1 MSKTRADDILIAYN
15 KNGKEVAQGATGTD
29 EVTVGN
35 LTPATSYAEGD
46 FQVAF
51 SDKDG
56 VSQKVAV
63 PEFETKPQLIE
74 SFTLSQGDI
83 AGHIGDNLDIK
94 VATLS
99 PDDATDKIV
108 KVTSKNP
115 AIANIAWNDN
125 VKTFQAHLI
134 KAGTTEFDWVSE
146 DGNASVKQAVKVDP
160 VLMTSFTLNPE
171 AVSGIEGSKVNVS
184 VASINPGNA
193 TDNNT
198 KVTSKDPTIATIA
211 WNNDA
216 KAYQANL
223 IKVGT
228 TEFDWVSEDGNAS
241 VKQAVKVDPVLM
253 SNFTLNPA
261 AISGV
266 EGSNINIGV
275 ATFNPANT
283 TDKVVK
289 ATSKDPTIATVDWN
303 NDAKSYQAHL
313 IKAGTTEF
321 DWVSDDGNAHVIQPV
336 TVTAKPAPVQ
346 PAPAKPASA
355 APAGK

>member
-15 KNGKEVAQGATGTD
+15 KNDKEVAQGATGTG

-51 SDKDG
+51 ADKDG

-63 PEFETKPQLIE
+63 PEFVTKPQLVE
-74 SFTLSQGDI
+74 SFTLAQGDI

-99 PDDATDKIV
+99 PDDATDKII
-108 KVTSKNP
+108 KVTSKDP

-125 VKTFQAHLI
+125 VKTFQANLI
-134 KAGTTEFDWVSE
+134 KA
-146 DGNASVKQAVKVDP
+146 
-160 VLMTSFTLNPE
+160 
-171 AVSGIEGSKVNVS
+171 
-184 VASINPGNA
+184 
-193 TDNNT
+193 
-198 KVTSKDPTIATIA
+198 
-211 WNNDA
+211 
-216 KAYQANL
+216 
-223 IKVGT
+223 GT

-253 SNFTLNPA
+253 SNFTLNPE

-266 EGSNINIGV
+266 EGSNVNIGV
-275 ATFNPANT
+275 ATLNPGNT

-289 ATSKDPTIATVDWN
+289 ATSKDPTIATIDWN
-303 NDAKSYQAHL
+303 NDAKAYQAHL
-313 IKAGTTEF
+313 IKAGTTEL
-321 DWVSDDGNAHVIQPV
+321 DWVSEDGNAHVVQTV
-336 TVTAKPAPVQ
+336 TVNAKPAPAQ